1 MIIIWIHL
9 LDSLLKN
16 PRGEAPYRADAHVL
30 LFRLKHAAKGSSLF
44 RRVLMQQIVR
54 HLDRVDSARPDKF
67 VNSGVIVLGC
77 EPDEPHKPLVAQSPQ
92 FRKQPAFT
100 ENR

>member
-1 MIIIWIHL
+1 
-9 LDSLLKN
+9 
-16 PRGEAPYRADAHVL
+16 
-30 LFRLKHAAKGSSLF
+30 
-44 RRVLMQQIVR
+44 MQQIVR

-67 VNSGVIVLGC
+67 VNSGVIVLGR